1 MSPQRDQ
8 HERMTAMNFFRSPTG
23 SVAMLLALISFSA
36 ISCRHEPP
44 VGPLD
49 TGNGGNGGGGGETPC
64 DPNIVYFQQ
73 QVLPI
78 LVSNC
83 AVPGCH
89 NTATDDN
96 DWIQITDYTSLMNS
110 GIVQDGDLMDA
121 ITDSD
126 PDDIMP
132 RPPQNPLTS
141 DQISIINAWINAG
154 APNNSCTSLSCDTLN
169 VTYSGT
175 IRPLIQQRCQGCHSG
190 PTPQGTIDLST
201 WAGVNA
207 VVVDGRLADA
217 IQHQG
222 TAVAMPPG
230 GAANKLPDCNIR
242 QFLLWIEAGAPNN

>member
-1 MSPQRDQ
+1 
-8 HERMTAMNFFRSPTG
+8 MTTMHFFRSAT
-23 SVAMLLALISFSA
+23 SRVMVLLTMISLTALG
-36 ISCRHEPP
+36 CRHEPP
-44 VGPLD
+44 EGPIDL
-49 TGNGGNGGGGGETPC
+49 GGGGNGGGGGGDTPC
-64 DPNIVYFQQ
+64 DPNTVYFQQ

-78 LVSNC
+78 LISNC

-96 DWIQITDYTSLMNS
+96 NWIQITDYTSLMNS

-132 RPPQNPLTS
+132 RPPQNPLTAE
-141 DQISIINAWINAG
+141 QINIINSWIDAG
-154 APNNSCTSLSCDTLN
+154 APNNSCASLSCDTLN

-207 VVVDGRLADA
+207 VVADGRLPDA
-217 IQHQG
+217 INHQG
-222 TAVAMPPG
+222 TAIAMPPG

-242 QFLLWIEAGAPNN
+242 QFMLWIEAGAPNN